1 MLITADDYLPIARRF
16 EGDIPWLYLDTVG
29 KVTIGIGHMIPTA
42 AAVSAIPL
50 GRNGQA
56 ASEAD
61 KQTAYAAVAAATDRS
76 PRGAN
81 AFQDL
86 SDLRITPEQS
96 ADLFRGKVAEIFGE
110 AQRLFQDV
118 GGGFAAWPTRVQLAT
133 FDMAYN
139 LGPQGLFRNFP
150 TFRTKGLAQHD
161 YLVCAQESRRI
172 GPSPA
177 RNAWTR
183 DQFEAAAQEAKRPA

>member
-16 EGDIPWLYLDTVG
+16 EGDIPWLYLDTVN
-29 KVTIGIGHMIPTA
+29 KVTVGIGHMLPNA

-50 GRNGQA
+50 ARNGKP

-61 KQTAYAAVAAATDRS
+61 KQAAYAAVAAARDRAL
-76 PRGAN
+76 RGAN

-86 SDLRITPEQS
+86 SDLRIDADQS
-96 ADLFRGKVAEIFGE
+96 AALFRGKFAEIFAE
-110 AQRLFQDV
+110 TQRLFRTV

-139 LGPQGLFRNFP
+139 LGPQGLYSGFP
-150 TFRTKGLAQHD
+150 TFRTKGLAVGD
-161 YLVCAQESRRI
+161 YQVCAEECRRV

-177 RNAWTR
+177 RNTWTR
-183 DQFEAAAQEAKRPA
+183 DQFEAAAQEARG

>member
-50 GRNGQA
+50 ARNGAA

-61 KQTAYAAVAAATDRS
+61 KRTAYDAVAAATDRS
-76 PRGAN
+76 LRGAN
-81 AFQDL
+81 AFRDL

-96 ADLFRGKVAEIFGE
+96 AALFQGKFAEIFAE
-110 AQRLFQDV
+110 AQRLFKDV

-139 LGPQGLFRNFP
+139 LGPRGLFNGFP
-150 TFRTKGLAQHD
+150 TFRTKGLAVRD
-161 YLVCAQESRRI
+161 YQVCAEECRRV

-177 RNAWTR
+177 RNTWTR
-183 DQFEAAAQEAKRPA
+183 DQFEAAAQEAKGAA

>member
-16 EGDIPWLYLDTVG
+16 EGDIPWLYLDTVN

-42 AAVSAIPL
+42 DAVSAIPL
-50 GRNGQA
+50 GRDGQA

-61 KQTAYAAVAAATDRS
+61 KRTAYAAVAAATDRS
-76 PRGAN
+76 LRGAN

-86 SDLRITPEQS
+86 SDLRVSQEQS
-96 ADLFRGKVAEIFGE
+96 AALFVAKFAEIFAE
-110 AQRLFQDV
+110 AQRQFQDV
-118 GGGFAAWPTRVQLAT
+118 GGGFAAWPKRVQLAT

-139 LGPQGLFRNFP
+139 LGPQGLYRSFP
-150 TFRTKGLAQHD
+150 TFRTKGLAVRD
-161 YLVCAQESRRI
+161 YLVCARECRRI

-177 RNAWTR
+177 RNTWTR
-183 DQFEAAAQEAKRPA
+183 DQFEAAAQEAKRSA

>member
-16 EGDIPWLYLDTVG
+16 EGDIPWLYLDTVN
-29 KVTIGIGHMIPTA
+29 KVTVGIGHMLPNA

-50 GRNGQA
+50 ARNGQA

-61 KQTAYAAVAAATDRS
+61 KQAAYAAVAAATDRAL
-76 PRGAN
+76 RGAN

-86 SDLRITPEQS
+86 SDLRIDADQS
-96 ADLFRGKVAEIFGE
+96 AVLFRGKFAEIFAE
-110 AQRLFQDV
+110 TQRLFRTV
-118 GGGFAAWPTRVQLAT
+118 GGGFAAWPVRVQLAT

-139 LGPQGLFRNFP
+139 LGPQGLYSGFP
-150 TFRTKGLAQHD
+150 TFRTKGLAVGD
-161 YLVCAQESRRI
+161 YQVCAEECRRV

-177 RNAWTR
+177 RNTWTR
-183 DQFEAAAQEAKRPA
+183 DQFEAAAQEARG